1 MEEIDEPNGANQK
14 NDRPEFSTYNGRN
27 GPVVRLDGLVM
38 NKEYEERIAKILAVH
53 KDDPLIALV
62 KKALDNQPPF
72 SFQDQETH
80 QRYVDA
86 LLGLLEAGFDPQTA
100 LEGATVVTGLIPPN
114 VKI

>member
-1 MEEIDEPNGANQK
+1 MEEIAMGEKADLEKHRA
-14 NDRPEFSTYNGRN
+14 EFSTYNGGN

-38 NKEYEERIAKILAVH
+38 NKEHEERIAKILAVH
-53 KDDPLIALV
+53 KDDPLIPLV

-100 LEGATVVTGLIPPN
+100 LEGAAVVTGLIPPGA
-114 VKI
+114 VI